1 MNPWFVNGE
10 GSKEETVYPIE
21 REDYINAY
29 TAAISEE
36 MRQSRQ
42 NRQASKATP
51 GALERLYGTV
61 AGLLKRGAAGTQQ
74 PTNPLLSS

>member
-1 MNPWFVNGE
+1 M
-10 GSKEETVYPIE
+10 YPID
-21 REDYINAY
+21 RKDYINAY

-36 MRQSRQ
+36 MKQSRQ
-42 NRQASKATP
+42 NRQAARTTP

-74 PTNPLLSS
+74 PTNPLPSS

>member
-1 MNPWFVNGE
+1 MNQRFANGE
-10 GSKEETVYPIE
+10 GPKEGTMYPIE

-42 NRQASKATP
+42 IRKAAKATP
-51 GALERLYGTV
+51 GALDRLYGTV
-61 AGLLKRGAAGTQQ
+61 AGLLKRGAAGTQR
-74 PTNPLLSS
+74 PTNPLPSS